1 MKHAAIAIIV
11 GLATLRTAGA
21 DDSAAAAALT
31 QIGARV
37 KSDAAGLVTEV
48 HFRDSSVLTPEH
60 YKSIGELQKL
70 RVLILYNRCTLTD
83 ETLALLSPL
92 ESLEELQIDG
102 AKFSDDG
109 MKALATLKN
118 LRKCTFFHILMK
130 EKFSG
135 AGVAHL
141 AELPRLE
148 LFGCGG
154 SSFTDAGMAAC
165 AALPHLRELRIWHT
179 QATDAGVA
187 KLASM
192 TTLKVLHLGPQFT
205 PKITD
210 AAVSSLASIKS
221 LETVSVMETRLS
233 WEKSLSRM
241 KELPSLKLLE
251 LHFDEI
257 SEEDLA
263 KAKAE
268 LPGVKIDWKPP
279 TDEQKDWL
287 RRNYEPKKK

>member
-1 MKHAAIAIIV
+1 MKHIALAIGL
-11 GLATLRTAGA
+11 GLAFLRTAGA

-31 QIGARV
+31 LAGARV

-48 HFRDSSVLTPEH
+48 HFRDSSALSAEQ
-60 YKSIGELQKL
+60 YGMIAELKKL
-70 RVLILYNRCTLTD
+70 RVLILYNRCSLTD

-102 AKFSDDG
+102 AKFSDEG
-109 MKALATLKN
+109 MKALAALKN
-118 LRKCTFFHILMK
+118 LRTCTFFHILMK
-130 EKFSG
+130 EKFTGS
-135 AGVAHL
+135 GVAHL

-148 LFGCGG
+148 SFGCGG
-154 SSFTDAGMAAC
+154 SSFSDAGMAAC

-192 TTLKVLHLGPQFT
+192 TTLKVIHLGPQFT

-210 AAVSSLASIKS
+210 AAVLSLASLKS

-233 WEKSLSRM
+233 WEKSLNRM

-263 KAKAE
+263 KAKSE
-268 LPGVKIDWKPP
+268 LPGVKVDWKPP
-279 TDEQKDWL
+279 TDEQKESL
-287 RRNYEPKKK
+287 RRNFEPKKK